1 MKKLLTAL
9 MALLLLLALT
19 VSLASCSNDDPT
31 PEGMKNVATE
41 KAQALFDLYVPE
53 LWLAQTES
61 GVSGARV
68 SNTDTSNVTVTV
80 YFPDEESITPE
91 GYWEDFCLPQ
101 YQNGVLK
108 DFALV
113 EADCKDTTLGGK
125 NAKQYVF
132 VYAMGDV
139 RYEVMQ
145 IITVHGGLVFTMTY
159 TAEETNY
166 AANLE
171 DVEWV
176 RSEFV
181 LK

>member
-9 MALLLLLALT
+9 TAIVLLLALT
-19 VSLASCSNDDPT
+19 ASLVSCSGDDPT

-53 LWLAQTES
+53 LWIAQTES
-61 GVSGARV
+61 GISGARV

-80 YFPDEESITPE
+80 YFPDEELTPE
-91 GYWEDFCLPQ
+91 SYWQGFCLPQ
-101 YQNGVLK
+101 YTSGVLA
-108 DFALV
+108 DFKTV
-113 EADCKDTTLGGK
+113 DADCKDTTLGGK

-132 VYAMGDV
+132 VYKMGDV
-139 RYEVMQ
+139 YYQAMQ
-145 IITVHGGLVFTMTY
+145 IITVHGGMVFTMTY

-171 DVEWV
+171 SVEWI